1 MDRQMP
7 PSFGPDRKMVH
18 ISKVK
23 NGLKCGCL
31 CPAPNCNEPLIGKT
45 NHATPHFSHVANSAC
60 GGGPETSIHLL
71 SKEIV
76 EDHKMLFL
84 PEGLA
89 SFGEKQVKLWAAYTA
104 NFDRVTSESR
114 DLERIVPD
122 TFMWKRDR
130 QLIVEMAVTHPCDP
144 IKVARVRALQIPLLE
159 IDLSSVP
166 RNAERDFIVD
176 AVLKSAPRSW
186 LYHPRIDKK
195 RDELRDVYERKE
207 QQARLAFENKVDKFK
222 REYERGLTYIAG
234 SMPDQIDIPDELH
247 RAGLHEHIGIRLGGA
262 GCFFWPPSRLQL
274 HIIEKFVVQLG
285 VRGCSYRPK
294 AILEDLKS
302 AGALR
307 PAFSFVGKK
316 EEEALEALGIA
327 FLSPYRNVEKY
338 LLYLVEDGV
347 IYKLQHGYQ
356 TTGGVLSSINDYR
369 AEVALRK
376 WQVEKISAVLAK
388 IVEVLPETERNQFSV
403 EQWLA
408 FELPEYQAS
417 VGSLIDTADE
427 RFDQV
432 ELALRRIEEMLFHRG
447 PIVESILGL
456 PIAGEVIRQRELR
469 ERESAERLALKKG
482 DEKRSRE
489 ERLLELE
496 NLASGGLGE
505 DASIWLRSAQSSAG
519 LSPIDLARE
528 SHSGLQR
535 ATSMLGAE
543 LQIRERNLRKQNEIA
558 GYVHQLTEEANRIL
572 GERAQYFLRSPFP
585 KELGGKRPVEFCISK
600 ASLAQCLGLLKV
612 VARGQKNRP

>member
-1 MDRQMP
+1 MP

-122 TFMWKRDR
+122 TFMWKGDR